1 MTDRSEAIERLA
13 RPEYTGENRCLPCTM
28 VNVTIAIGLAI
39 GLAVAVSG
47 TVGALAFVAFLAV
60 IYLRGYLIP
69 GTPALTRR
77 YLPRRIL
84 EWFGKLS
91 DQRPT
96 IETADLEPAV
106 DALST
111 ASVVSRQG
119 NELELTREFRD
130 RWRDRIESESG
141 ETALPNAA
149 AVAAMF
155 DADEVELRGD
165 ATVEI
170 DGRRLVRWPSVTAL
184 AADVAAD
191 RELRGEL
198 EGWTDL
204 DPDDRRDVLT
214 GLRLLAE
221 RCPACD
227 GRLVRDVERLEH
239 CCRRPHVALEV
250 DCEECGQPITSLA
263 VPESS
268 PLLEWAPEDVA
279 DA

>member
-1 MTDRSEAIERLA
+1 M
-13 RPEYTGENRCLPCTM
+13 
-28 VNVTIAIGLAI
+28 
-39 GLAVAVSG
+39 
-47 TVGALAFVAFLAV
+47 
-60 IYLRGYLIP
+60 
-69 GTPALTRR
+69 
-77 YLPRRIL
+77 
-84 EWFGKLS
+84 
-91 DQRPT
+91 PT
-96 IETADLEPAV
+96 IETADLDAAV

-111 ASVVSRQG
+111 ASVVTRRG
-119 NELELTREFRD
+119 DELELTREFRD
-130 RWRDRIESESG
+130 RWRDRIESETG
-141 ETALPNAA
+141 ETALPNAT

-165 ATVEI
+165 STVEI

-184 AADVAAD
+184 AADLAAD

-198 EGWTDL
+198 EGWVDL

-227 GRLVRDVERLEH
+227 GRLIRDAERLEH
-239 CCRRPHVALEV
+239 CCRRPHVALEA
-250 DCEECGQPITSLA
+250 DCEECDRPIASLA

-268 PLLEWAPEDVA
+268 PLLEWASEDVT